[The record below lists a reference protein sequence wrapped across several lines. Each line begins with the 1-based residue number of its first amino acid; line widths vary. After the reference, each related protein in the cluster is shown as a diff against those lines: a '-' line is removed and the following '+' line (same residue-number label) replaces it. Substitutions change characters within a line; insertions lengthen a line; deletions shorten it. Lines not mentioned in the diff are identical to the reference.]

1 MKSMNF
7 MQHAD
12 NAIMK
17 VNKGISVIKK
27 QKYSLPQKSLVTI
40 YKVFLRPLIDYGN
53 IIYDQSQN

>member
-40 YKVFLRPLIDYGN
+40 YKVFLRPLIDYGD